1 MSRAYPFI
9 LAAFMFGCAAP
20 VPQAQVCP
28 IPSQWSLAEE
38 QALAASLAPLDPS
51 SPIWAMEH
59 EWQRLR
65 AEAKA
70 CRGN

>member
-1 MSRAYPFI
+1 MLW
-9 LAAFMFGCAAP
+9 LASCAPAP

-28 IPSQWSLAEE
+28 VPSNWSLAEE
-38 QALAASLAPLDPS
+38 QALAASLAPLPGD

-65 AEAKA
+65 TEAKA